1 MAATARR
8 PQLQDFT
15 LRGERFTAVVMTSG
29 DLAVLDIEHLGLPE
43 DRTGMQGLR
52 GWDVYDGAG
61 THTGRVIGRSTIVA
75 AEWLDTLTDDWLLA
89 KWSCRRLERAVHEIV
104 RLRDDHTAQR
114 TAADARRTELQRR
127 ADYADHLQRHGL
139 VLDEDGDE
147 RYADRTA
154 HGVPARGFGDAFA
167 N

>member
-1 MAATARR
+1 MINGNARGCSKG
-8 PQLQDFT
+8 PCDC
-15 LRGERFTAVVMTSG
+15 RGA
-29 DLAVLDIEHLGLPE
+29 
-43 DRTGMQGLR
+43 
-52 GWDVYDGAG
+52 
-61 THTGRVIGRSTIVA
+61 RVIGRSTIVA

-114 TAADARRTELQRR
+114 ATADAWRTELQQR

-147 RYADRTA
+147 RYADRA
-154 HGVPARGFGDAFA
+154 SHAAPARGFGDAFA